1 MKFGKET
8 RLALAAT
15 CCLLTL
21 QADAF
26 VPASIR
32 STKLALV
39 NSRMVTSTTSSKK
52 LSRTTVVRRLAA
64 DDDDWDADD
73 YEEGPLGKGIDSVSW
88 LPSVVGK
95 KGESIPSAKEVSDNK
110 MLREGRMHAQGYRQ
124 SNWATLRLTL
134 PFSQND
140 SLFSP
145 VFRALKF
152 FLFSHWVGSST
163 RQTVSTF

>member
-8 RLALAAT
+8 LLVLAAT

-39 NSRMVTSTTSSKK
+39 NSRMVTSTTSPNK
-52 LSRTTVVRRLAA
+52 LSRTTVVRRVAA
-64 DDDDWDADD
+64 DDDDDDLDADD

-95 KGESIPSAKEVSDNK
+95 KGESVPSAKEVSDNI
-110 MLREGRMHAQGYRQ
+110 LCQARMHSQGYVG
-124 SNWATLRLTL
+124 
-134 PFSQND
+134 
-140 SLFSP
+140 P
-145 VFRALKF
+145 V
-152 FLFSHWVGSST
+152 VP
-163 RQTVSTF
+163 

>member
-8 RLALAAT
+8 LLALAAT
-15 CCLLTL
+15 CCLLTS

-32 STKLALV
+32 STKFALV
-39 NSRMVTSTTSSKK
+39 NSRMVTSTTSPNK
-52 LSRTTVVRRLAA
+52 LSRTTVVRRLA
-64 DDDDWDADD
+64 DDDDDLDAEDD
-73 YEEGPLGKGIDSVSW
+73 EEGPLGKGIDSVSW

-95 KGESIPSAKEVSDNK
+95 KGESVPSAKVVSNYILCEAK
-110 MLREGRMHAQGYRQ
+110 GYQR
-124 SNWATLRLTL
+124 SSWATLPPANPLSHKTDRSFRL
-134 PFSQND
+134 
-140 SLFSP
+140 SP
-145 VFRALKF
+145 RALKF

>member
-8 RLALAAT
+8 LLALAVT

-26 VPASIR
+26 IPASIR

-39 NSRMVTSTTSSKK
+39 NSRMVTSTTSPNKLS

-64 DDDDWDADD
+64 DDDDLDADD
-73 YEEGPLGKGIDSVSW
+73 YEEGPLGKGVDSVSW

-95 KGESIPSAKEVSDNK
+95 KGESVPSAKEVSDHI
-110 MLREGRMHAQGYRQ
+110 LCQARIHRQGYQR
-124 SNWATLRLTL
+124 
-134 PFSQND
+134 
-140 SLFSP
+140 
-145 VFRALKF
+145 
-152 FLFSHWVGSST
+152 SS
-163 RQTVSTF
+163 